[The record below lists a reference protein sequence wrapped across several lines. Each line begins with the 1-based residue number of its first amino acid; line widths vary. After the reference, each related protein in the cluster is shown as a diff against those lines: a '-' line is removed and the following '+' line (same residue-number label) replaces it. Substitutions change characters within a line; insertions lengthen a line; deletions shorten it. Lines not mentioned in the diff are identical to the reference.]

1 MARSEKLTLE
11 RVDRALAKLAKM
23 IILMGDEGECLW
35 PIFDRVEQEREK
47 MASRAER
54 LQKAIDRVK

>member
-23 IILMGDEGECLW
+23 IILMGDEGECMW
-35 PIFDRVEQEREK
+35 PLFDRLEQEREK
-47 MASRAER
+47 MASRPER